1 VVSAVEMMTQLL
13 SGLGQAA
20 VLAAAA
26 PLAAGVIKTAKARLQ
41 NRRGPGILQPYRDL
55 AKFLRKGSVVS
66 PTTSWVFAA
75 APGIY
80 FAAAVAAAS
89 LTPAA
94 AAFVPG
100 RGAGFAD
107 LFMLLYLF
115 ALGRFFLALASLDA
129 GSAFGGMGGSREMF
143 IAVLAE
149 PAMLL
154 ALMTAALPAGGTG
167 LAAMAATAGGQGWD
181 LARMF
186 AAGAFFLVLVAE
198 TGRIPVD
205 NPDTHLELTMV
216 HEGMILEYSGRPLG
230 LIHWAAAIKQLVMM
244 TLFAVLFLPG
254 GPADWPPAAQ
264 AALLAAKLAAT
275 ALALA
280 LAETMTN
287 KMRLFRVPAFMTVA
301 GVLALMALVAQ

>member
-1 VVSAVEMMTQLL
+1 MSAVEMLTQLVF
-13 SGLGQAA
+13 SLGQAA

-26 PLAAGVIKTAKARLQ
+26 PLTAGVIKTAKARLQ
-41 NRRGPGILQPYRDL
+41 SRRGPGVLQPYRDL

-66 PTTSWVFAA
+66 PTTSWLFAA

-80 FAAAVAAAS
+80 FAAAAGAAALTPVAAA
-89 LTPAA
+89 L
-94 AAFVPG
+94 VPG

-149 PAMLL
+149 PAILL
-154 ALMTAALPAGGTG
+154 ALLTVALPAGGTG
-167 LAAMAATAGGQGWD
+167 LAAMAAAAAGRSWD
-181 LARMF
+181 LAAMF
-186 AAGAFFLVLVAE
+186 AAGAFFLVLIAE

-230 LIHWAAAIKQLVMM
+230 LIHWAVAIKQLVMM
-244 TLFAVLFLPG
+244 TLFAALFLPG
-254 GPADWPPAAQ
+254 GPSDWPAAAQ
-264 AALLAAKLAAT
+264 AALLAAKVAAV

-280 LAETMTN
+280 LAETLTN
-287 KMRLFRVPAFMTVA
+287 KMRLFKVPAFMAVA
-301 GVLALMALVAQ
+301 GVLALLALVAQ